1 MFVICVAGMPASG
14 KGVFIEE
21 AKKKGLPVYV
31 MGDVVR
37 EETLRRG
44 LKLTS
49 HNLNMVAEDL
59 RKKYGKVAI
68 AKKIVEK
75 IRETKHNTIIIDGVR
90 SLDEIEYFKK
100 TLGETIIVAIHA
112 SPKTRFE
119 RIRKRSRPGDPK
131 TWEEFVERDLVELSF
146 GLGNVIAL
154 ADYMIVN
161 EGSLNEL
168 RREAEKVLEK
178 CLEIA
183 KEVK

>member
-1 MFVICVAGMPASG
+1 VFVICVAGMPASG

-21 AKKKGLPVYV
+21 ARKKSLPVYV
-31 MGDVVR
+31 MGDIVR

-44 LKLTS
+44 LKLTP

-59 RKKYGKVAI
+59 RKKYGKEAI

-75 IRETKHNTIIIDGVR
+75 IRKTKHNTIIIDGVR

-112 SPKTRFE
+112 SPRTRFE
-119 RIRKRSRPGDPK
+119 RIRKRNRPGDPK
-131 TWEEFVERDLVELSF
+131 TWEEFVERDLVELGF

-161 EGSLNEL
+161 EGTISDL
-168 RREAEKVLEK
+168 RREAKKMLE
-178 CLEIA
+178 EIFRRM
-183 KEVK
+183 